1 VVGGVAATALP
12 PLWCC
17 CAAFPPRLCSCWC
30 SWRCCRDC
38 SSSWCGCWFLRRR
51 RRRWCCDISSPC
63 PLLPF
68 SQLPL
73 LPLLITPSLC
83 INNLFC
89 FLTFF
94 PCLSL
99 FSFFFSKGFPTL
111 CFFLPTLPN
120 YPSCLPP
127 FLFLFHVL
135 LPSPF
140 PSCSSLLY
148 SPLNSSWRGCWDEE
162 NDELAMAFFP
172 LFLFLL
178 LLCFLVGC
186 CFVAPLEEKELLR
199 RKWLLLLWASV
210 EASLKRSCW
219 IVGRIWWC
227 WEEADDASRW
237 S

>member
-1 VVGGVAATALP
+1 MLGYISCPLAIGYSATPFPSRNPVVSGRE
-12 PLWCC
+12 CII
-17 CAAFPPRLCSCWC
+17 
-30 SWRCCRDC
+30 
-38 SSSWCGCWFLRRR
+38 SSWNCFLLFLLLSHYLS
-51 RRRWCCDISSPC
+51 IS
-63 PLLPF
+63 PLLPYE
-68 SQLPL
+68 
-73 LPLLITPSLC
+73 
-83 INNLFC
+83 
-89 FLTFF
+89 

-99 FSFFFSKGFPTL
+99 FSFFSKGFPTL

-162 NDELAMAFFP
+162 YDELAMAFFP

-178 LLCFLVGC
+178 LLCFPVGC

-199 RKWLLLLWASV
+199 RKWLLLLWSSGKAG
-210 EASLKRSCW
+210 LKRSCW
-219 IVGRIWWC
+219 IVG
-227 WEEADDASRW
+227 ENLVVLGGSRRCLTVVRKVAVYFQTVEGE
-237 S
+237 SRERGYRSSLPLCFPP